1 MIIIRILKYILI
13 TFGTACLILII
24 LCFTSAPFWTLYGLA
39 TKNGGVHRP
48 PEYIVVLGGGG
59 MPSES
64 AFMRTWYAAKVAN
77 RFTRSKVIIALPGDT
92 SDSQSSVNLM
102 RDELILRGVE
112 RSRIMLEPLGTNTRA
127 EAINIYKRIS
137 NPEKSGQATDQR
149 TPNAEFLTSKI
160 VNRYSIFNSILIVT
174 APEHINR
181 AVLTFKKAGF
191 KRVDGLPAFENTLES
206 DLTFNDRSLG
216 GRRWLIP
223 GIGGNINLRYQFWTQ
238 MRYEVLIIR
247 EMFATGYYKL
257 KGWI

>member
-13 TFGTACLILII
+13 TFGTAFLILII

-64 AFMRTWYAAKVAN
+64 GLMRTWYSAKAAKYFSRA
-77 RFTRSKVIIALPGDT
+77 KIIIALPGDT
-92 SDSQSSVNLM
+92 SDRQSSVNLM
-102 RDELILRGVE
+102 RDELILRGISS
-112 RSRIMLEPLGTNTRA
+112 SRISFESVGTNTRY
-127 EAINIYKRIS
+127 EAINIFKRIS
-137 NPEKSGQATDQR
+137 NIDQR
-149 TPNAEFLTSKI
+149 FLKDEIQHSEF